1 MDSNNANENDNG
13 DRETKK
19 KVPKKLLKRG
29 FVDFKVREPK
39 KDKFGEDKY
48 GKDIESSKKSTNYRE
63 NPPQSLDYRGERS
76 QLGQNFSFC
85 NTVPTQIIC
94 SPPVFNMGV
103 KANMPFA
110 P

>member
-1 MDSNNANENDNG
+1 MDSNNANETN

-48 GKDIESSKKSTNYRE
+48 GKDIESSKNSNKSRLYRLLFIVRILKVYFME
-63 NPPQSLDYRGERS
+63 
-76 QLGQNFSFC
+76 C
-85 NTVPTQIIC
+85 
-94 SPPVFNMGV
+94 
-103 KANMPFA
+103 
-110 P
+110 